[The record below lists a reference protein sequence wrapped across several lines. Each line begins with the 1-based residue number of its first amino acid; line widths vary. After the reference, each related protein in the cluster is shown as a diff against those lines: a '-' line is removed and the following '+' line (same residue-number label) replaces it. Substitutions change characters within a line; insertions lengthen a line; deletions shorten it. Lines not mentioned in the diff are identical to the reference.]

1 MNIKKTKKMPSLQ
14 QHEKRPHN
22 HPLHHQQ
29 REINV
34 LIQKATYS
42 NSFLS
47 IEPNL
52 NTIGSVPTNTTILFL
67 NGEHDT
73 QTPVEG
79 ALFIAAKAYTVKSS
93 DHTLI
98 TYPNL
103 GHEFHPSSQRF
114 TQNGPV
120 PEYVLA
126 DLYSW
131 LESRSGLA
139 ELGVT
144 NIMISSLCELYWLRN

>member
-1 MNIKKTKKMPSLQ
+1 MHQSR
-14 QHEKRPHN
+14 RP
-22 HPLHHQQ
+22 
-29 REINV
+29 
-34 LIQKATYS
+34 AYS
-42 NSFLS
+42 NSFHN

-52 NTIGSVPTNTTILFL
+52 NTIGIVPTNTTILLL
-67 NGEHDT
+67 NGEYDT
-73 QTPVEG
+73 QTPVQG
-79 ALFIAAKAYTVKSS
+79 ALFIVAKAYTVKSS

-114 TQNGPV
+114 TQNGPI

-139 ELGVT
+139 KLGVT
-144 NIMISSLCELYWLRN
+144 NIIIISLCGLYCLSN

>member
-1 MNIKKTKKMPSLQ
+1 MHQSR
-14 QHEKRPHN
+14 RP
-22 HPLHHQQ
+22 
-29 REINV
+29 
-34 LIQKATYS
+34 AYS

-52 NTIGSVPTNTTILFL
+52 NTIGSVPTNTTILLL

-73 QTPVEG
+73 QTPVQG

-103 GHEFHPSSQRF
+103 GHEFHPSSQWF
-114 TQNGPV
+114 TQNGPIA
-120 PEYVLA
+120 EYVLA

-144 NIMISSLCELYWLRN
+144 NIMITSLCGLYCLSN

>member
-1 MNIKKTKKMPSLQ
+1 MAEPRYHHSLQ

-29 REINV
+29 RQVNV
-34 LIQKATYS
+34 LIYKATYS

-47 IEPNL
+47 IEPYL
-52 NTIGSVPTNTTILFL
+52 NTIGSAPTNTIIFLL

-73 QTPVEG
+73 QTPLQG
-79 ALFIAAKAYTVKSS
+79 ALFIAAKAYTVNSS

-103 GHEFHPSSQRF
+103 GHKFHPSYQWF
-114 TQNGPV
+114 TQNGPIA
-120 PEYVLA
+120 EYVLA

-139 ELGVT
+139 ELR
-144 NIMISSLCELYWLRN
+144 Y